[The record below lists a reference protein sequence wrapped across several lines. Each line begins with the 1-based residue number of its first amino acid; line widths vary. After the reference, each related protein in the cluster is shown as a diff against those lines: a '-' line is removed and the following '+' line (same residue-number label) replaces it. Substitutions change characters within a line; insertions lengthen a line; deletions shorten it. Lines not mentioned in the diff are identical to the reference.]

1 MKKLLILI
9 AAVLIFTGCDDK
21 LNWSTEYD
29 RIVPENKTALS
40 ASTTNTTKIGDVAD
54 IYSFEYKGHKYI
66 MFNTSNGLFVI
77 IDPDDEK

>member
-1 MKKLLILI
+1 MLCKGLM
-9 AAVLIFTGCDDK
+9 
-21 LNWSTEYD
+21 N
-29 RIVPENKTALS
+29 ENEFQRE
-40 ASTTNTTKIGDVAD
+40 KIGDVAD